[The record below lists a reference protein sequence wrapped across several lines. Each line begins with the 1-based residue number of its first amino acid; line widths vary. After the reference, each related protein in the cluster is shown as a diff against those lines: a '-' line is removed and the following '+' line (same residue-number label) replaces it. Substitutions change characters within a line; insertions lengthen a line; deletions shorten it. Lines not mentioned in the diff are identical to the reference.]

1 MFKSSTENFLRLIRQ
16 QAEAPTAPPNV
27 QSPPTLQALKAAPA
41 VAETPVVGT
50 GSDTGQFETVIPP
63 TDARALAAA
72 IIAAGKAR
80 VSGHTL
86 STKLLPLADA
96 IVAAGERRRG
106 NSDR

>member
-1 MFKSSTENFLRLIRQ
+1 MSAADFVKLIRQ
-16 QAEAPTAPPNV
+16 QAEAPTAPPTV
-27 QSPPTLQALKAAPA
+27 QSPPTVQALKAPP
-41 VAETPVVGT
+41 VGVETPVVGA
-50 GSDTGQFETVIPP
+50 GSDSSQFETVVPP

-72 IIAAGKAR
+72 IVAAGKAR

-106 NSDR
+106 ESDGFG